1 MSITEEGIIKIS
13 KAVKAVKSE
22 ILADINKLIHAKR
35 EPLVQK
41 ISKLETENKQLQKD
55 LDALEQYGR
64 RSLVR
69 IDGLSERA
77 TGDETT
83 TAVRKIMSEIELK

>member
-35 EPLVQK
+35 EPLV
-41 ISKLETENKQLQKD
+41 
-55 LDALEQYGR
+55 
-64 RSLVR
+64 
-69 IDGLSERA
+69 
-77 TGDETT
+77 
-83 TAVRKIMSEIELK
+83 